1 MTNQAGDVYQ
11 GKWKAGLLEGFG
23 KYKTKQT
30 EYSGMF

>member
-1 MTNQAGDVYQ
+1 MTNQSGDVYQ
-11 GKWKAGLLEGFG
+11 GKWKEGLLEGFG